1 MNINKYYLLNVN
13 FWVMK
18 LKLLIGRLVIIYIYI
33 FQLDFVVR
41 DELLMLLKNNF
52 CEDSLNGI
60 N

>member
-18 LKLLIGRLVIIYIYI
+18 LIFLIGRLVIIYIYI

>member
-18 LKLLIGRLVIIYIYI
+18 LIFLIGILVIIYIYI